1 MDMIAFD
8 RFVLDPRRRVL
19 LAGGQPVDLQSRPF
33 DILLFLVSERDRV
46 VSRDEI
52 MAHVWQGQVV
62 AESNLTVQMSILR
75 RTLADCGASGL
86 IITVPGRGYRFVAD
100 VAQAPDAPTA
110 APARRQLGPLL
121 VCVMT
126 VILAGS
132 AWRYGVSRFT
142 ASPLTM
148 RALVRVE
155 VDPDIVTI
163 MPDGV
168 TPVNYL
174 FTVENQVDL
183 QLETED
189 VQYYLTTGAAVGPG
203 NVGGRIWR
211 GSFPIRGG
219 TTGVYHN
226 HIWLP
231 PEVAAF
237 CNARSIRS
245 VQLKHIFH
253 LRDVTGYEVTV
264 PAVLTVLIGQ
274 TPLRDAGPD

>member
-1 MDMIAFD
+1 MIMRPYLPPPVRRFASFIRAAILPLRRADQPAGLPHAHGYD
-8 RFVLDPRRRVL
+8 RLRPFRARPPPPRAV
-19 LAGGQPVDLQSRPF
+19 GWGQPVDLQSRPF

-46 VSRDEI
+46 VSRDDI

-86 IITVPGRGYRFVAD
+86 IITVPGRGYRFVED
-100 VAQAPDAPTA
+100 VAQVPDAPTA
-110 APARRQLGPLL
+110 APARRQLGPLRI
-121 VCVMT
+121 CVIAI
-126 VILAGS
+126 ILAGS
-132 AWRYGVSRFT
+132 AWRYGVARFT

-155 VDPDIVTI
+155 VDPHIVTI

-189 VQYYLTTGAAVGPG
+189 IQFYLTTGAPVGAG

-219 TTGVYHN
+219 HN
-226 HIWLP
+226 RRL
-231 PEVAAF
+231 
-237 CNARSIRS
+237 S
-245 VQLKHIFH
+245 
-253 LRDVTGYEVTV
+253 
-264 PAVLTVLIGQ
+264 
-274 TPLRDAGPD
+274 